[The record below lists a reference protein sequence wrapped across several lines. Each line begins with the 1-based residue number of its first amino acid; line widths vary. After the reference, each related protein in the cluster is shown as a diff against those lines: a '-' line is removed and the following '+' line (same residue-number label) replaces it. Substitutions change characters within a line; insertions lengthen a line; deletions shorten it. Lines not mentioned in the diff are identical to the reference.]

1 MSPNTIRIVVIDDHL
16 IARQGIIGL
25 LRSNPNIEVVAEG
38 WAGEHVLSLLQTYK
52 PDVLLTDL
60 QMPMWAD
67 KPSGPLFS
75 PLTILQQAIK
85 SYPQTAVIVI
95 SQEQDVYLVSN
106 LAEVG
111 VKGYFLKSDNFTE
124 TLGVVVQQIYEGGA
138 YFSPIIVK
146 IIEAAPL
153 LKQDLPLS
161 NAEMNVLRALLRWP
175 ELGRKAQAELLHI
188 IPSTLQKHIKS
199 IITKLNVPNVE
210 SCLVKAMRMGMVYK
224 GETIEEPFER
234 ND

>member
-1 MSPNTIRIVVIDDHL
+1 
-16 IARQGIIGL
+16 
-25 LRSNPNIEVVAEG
+25 
-38 WAGEHVLSLLQTYK
+38 
-52 PDVLLTDL
+52 
-60 QMPMWAD
+60 
-67 KPSGPLFS
+67 LFS
-75 PLTILQQAIK
+75 LPTILQQAIK
-85 SYPQTAVIVI
+85 SYPQTAVVVT
-95 SQEQDVYLVSN
+95 SQEQDVHLVSN

-124 TLGVVVQQIYEGGA
+124 TLGVIVQQIYEGGG
-138 YFSPIIVK
+138 YFSPIVVK
-146 IIEAAPL
+146 IIEAAPQ

-175 ELGRKAQAELLHI
+175 ELSRKAQAEMLCI

-199 IITKLNVPNVE
+199 ILTKLNAPNVE

-224 GETIEEPFER
+224 GETIEEPLEH